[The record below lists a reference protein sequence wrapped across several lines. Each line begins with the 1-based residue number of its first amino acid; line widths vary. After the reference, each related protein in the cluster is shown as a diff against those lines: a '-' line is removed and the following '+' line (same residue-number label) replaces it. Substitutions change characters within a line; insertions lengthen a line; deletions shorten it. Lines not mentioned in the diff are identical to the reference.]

1 MKMYVGNLAYGVT
14 ESELRAALETFG
26 TVESVS
32 LVKDKVTGEPIG
44 FAFVE
49 MTDRANARSAIAG
62 LNGKKLR
69 GRELVVNVAQAGLE
83 VHRRRG
89 RPGVE
94 RPD

>member
-1 MKMYVGNLAYGVT
+1 MYVGNLAYGVT
-14 ESELRAALETFG
+14 ESDLRAALEAFG
-26 TVESVS
+26 AVESVN

-44 FAFVE
+44 FALVE
-49 MTDRANARSAIAG
+49 MADRANARAAIAG

-69 GRELVVNVAQAGLE
+69 GRELAVNLAQAGLE
-83 VHRRRG
+83 VHRRKR

>member
-1 MKMYVGNLAYGVT
+1 VKIYVGNLAYDVT
-14 ESELRAALETFG
+14 ESELRAALEAFG
-26 TVESVS
+26 AVDSVS

-49 MTDRANARSAIAG
+49 MADRGNARAAIAG

-69 GRELVVNVAQAGLE
+69 GRELAVNMAQAGLE

-89 RPGVE
+89 LRGVE
-94 RPD
+94 RPH